1 MWMEKQMSYKN
12 NNITNIA
19 SKLETSNKLC
29 LVLGVRRDSRLKL
42 KYLISM
48 TGSKIVTV
56 AI

>member
-1 MWMEKQMSYKN
+1 MSYKN